1 MWRKFKMDRYE
12 LKIDLNVLNHLGL
25 NLYSNVP
32 AVLSELIANAWD
44 ADSTKVRIEISTD
57 EIKITDNGCGMNEED
72 LNNKFLNV
80 GYQRRK
86 QLSDDLTPKLSRKV
100 MGRKG
105 IGKLSIF
112 SIAEHIEVFTK
123 KEEKTLGISMNVDDI
138 RERIKQKKSYHPVEI
153 KLDNNNEIKSET
165 GTTIV
170 LKEIKK
176 RVASSIGDNLKKR
189 VARRFDIWS
198 DKFKVFI
205 NGNEISIED
214 RDYFHKL
221 EFAITYGD
229 YPTERFSK
237 IDKEKLHIREALSL
251 EKDSISG
258 WLGLVEN
265 SGGLQDGSDNLN
277 KISVLARG
285 KVALED
291 ILELYREGGLYTKFL
306 IGEIRADFL
315 DITEKEDIAT
325 SSRQDFI
332 QNDERFISLKD
343 FIFEEL
349 KFIQKSRAEYKLAD
363 GTKRAEE
370 IPAIKEWL
378 GTLKGDTKASA
389 KKLFGRINSIATDE
403 EHRKILYKH
412 AVLAFE
418 NLHHKEKL
426 QQLDG
431 LDIGSLEIA
440 VQLFSALDDIE
451 ASWYY
456 QITEGRLEVI
466 RKLKEHIKG
475 NELEKI
481 IQKHIYEHL
490 WLLDPSW
497 DRATEVPVMEESIKD
512 HLGMLKLTKDE
523 EKGRL
528 DIRYRKISGKH
539 IIIELKRNSAN
550 PKIGEL
556 LDQVKKYKKAV
567 KKELQAHNEDGSIE
581 VICLVGSGLSGWDA
595 LENKQEDEQT
605 LLTQDIRV
613 ITYQQL
619 IKDAENSYQAYLDQR
634 KEKGRIQELLH
645 AIDNISEQQ

>member
-1 MWRKFKMDRYE
+1 MTKYE

-44 ADSTKVRIEISTD
+44 ADSTEVKITISKDEIS
-57 EIKITDNGCGMNEED
+57 IADNGCGMNEVD
-72 LNNKFLNV
+72 LNSKFLNV

-86 QLSDDLTPKLSRKV
+86 EPSDDLTPKLKRKV

-112 SIAEHIEVFTK
+112 SIAEHIEVYTK
-123 KEEKTLGISMNVDDI
+123 KESTLGISMKVDDI
-138 RERIKQKKSYHPVEI
+138 RKKIEKKESYHPKEI
-153 KLDNNNEIKSET
+153 SIVAENEINPDT
-165 GTTIV
+165 GTRIV
-170 LKEIKK
+170 LKSLKK
-176 RVASSIGDNLKKR
+176 RVASSIDKNMKKR

-205 NGNEISIED
+205 NNEEISIED

-229 YPTERFSK
+229 YSKDNFSI
-237 IDKEKLHIREALSL
+237 IDGDKLHTRTALSL
-251 EKDSISG
+251 EGGSVSG
-258 WLGLVEN
+258 WIGLVKE

-306 IGEIRADFL
+306 IGEVRADFL
-315 DITEKEDIAT
+315 DVTGKEDIAT

-332 QNDERFISLKD
+332 QNDERFIKLKN

-349 KFIQKSRAEYKLAD
+349 KFIQKARADYKMAD
-363 GTKRAEE
+363 GAEKAEE
-370 IPAIKEWL
+370 IPEIKEWL

-389 KKLFGRINSIATDE
+389 KKLFGRINLIATDE
-403 EHRKILYKH
+403 EHRKTLYKH
-412 AVLAFE
+412 GVLAFE
-418 NLHHKEKL
+418 HLHHKEKL
-426 QQLDG
+426 QQLDD
-431 LDIGSLEIA
+431 LDAGSLEIA
-440 VQLFSALDDIE
+440 VQLFSELDDIE

-466 RKLKEHIKG
+466 RKLKEHIRG
-475 NELEKI
+475 DELEKI
-481 IQKHIYEHL
+481 IQKHIYDHL

-497 DRATEVPVMEESIKD
+497 DRATEIPVMEKSIKD
-512 HLGMLKLTKDE
+512 ELDKLRLTKE
-523 EKGRL
+523 EKKGRF

-539 IIIELKRNSAN
+539 IIIELKRDSVN

-567 KKELQAHNEDGSIE
+567 KKQLRAHNEEGSIE
-581 VICLVGSGLSGWDA
+581 VICLVGSGLSEWEDP
-595 LENKQEDEQT
+595 ESKQNDEQS
-605 LLTQDIRV
+605 LLAQDIRV
-613 ITYQQL
+613 ISYQQL
-619 IKDAENSYQAYLDQR
+619 IKDAENSYQDYLNTR
-634 KEKGRIQELLH
+634 GEKGRIQELLQ
-645 AIDNISEQQ
+645 AIDSTSGQEV

>member
-1 MWRKFKMDRYE
+1 MSKYE

-44 ADSTKVRIEISTD
+44 ADSTEVEITISKD
-57 EIKITDNGCGMNEED
+57 EILIVDNGCGMNEKD
-72 LNNKFLNV
+72 LNAKFLNV

-86 QLSDDLTPKLSRKV
+86 TPKDDLTPKLNRKV

-112 SIAEHIEVFTK
+112 SIAEHIEIYTK
-123 KEEKTLGISMNVDDI
+123 TKSTLGISMKIDDI
-138 RERIKQKKSYHPVEI
+138 RDKIKNKKTYHPNEVTITEDNKI
-153 KLDNNNEIKSET
+153 KTKT
-165 GTTIV
+165 GTTII
-170 LKEIKK
+170 LKKIKK
-176 RVASSIGDNLKKR
+176 RVTSSIDDNLKKR

-198 DKFKVFI
+198 DEFKVFI
-205 NGNEISIED
+205 NTKKINIED
-214 RDYFHKL
+214 RDYFHKI
-221 EFAITYGD
+221 EFATTYGA
-229 YPTERFSK
+229 YPKGCFSK
-237 IDKEKLHIREALSL
+237 TDKNNIHMRDISSL
-251 EKDSISG
+251 GNDGISG
-258 WLGLVEN
+258 WIGLVKE

-315 DITEKEDIAT
+315 DVTDKEDIAT

-332 QNDERFISLKD
+332 QNDERFIKLKD
-343 FIFEEL
+343 FIFNEL
-349 KFIQKSRAEYKLAD
+349 KFIQKARAEYKIAD
-363 GTKRAEE
+363 GAKKAEE

-378 GTLKGDTKASA
+378 GSLKGDTKDSA
-389 KKLFGRINSIATDE
+389 KKLFGRINLIATDE
-403 EHRKILYKH
+403 EHRKTLYKH
-412 AVLAFE
+412 GVLAFE
-418 NLHHKEKL
+418 HLRHKEKL
-426 QQLDG
+426 QQLDE
-431 LDIGSLEIA
+431 LDAGSIEVAI
-440 VQLFSALDDIE
+440 QLFTDLDDIE

-475 NELEKI
+475 DQLEKV
-481 IQKHIYEHL
+481 IQEHIYDHL

-497 DRATEVPVMEESIKD
+497 DRATEVPAMEESIKD
-512 HLGMLKLTKDE
+512 ELGKLQLTKE
-523 EKGRL
+523 EKSGRL

-539 IIIELKRNSAN
+539 IIIELKRDSVN

-556 LDQVKKYKKAV
+556 LDQVKKYKRAV
-567 KKELQAHNEDGSIE
+567 KKQLQAHNENGSIE
-581 VICLVGSGLSGWDA
+581 VVCLVGSGLAGWED
-595 LENKQEDEQT
+595 LESKQDDEQS
-605 LLTQDIRV
+605 LSAQDISV

-619 IKDAENSYQAYLDQR
+619 IKDAENSYQDYLKTK
-634 KEKGRIQELLH
+634 KEKGRIHELLQ
-645 AIDNISEQQ
+645 AIDDISEQEL